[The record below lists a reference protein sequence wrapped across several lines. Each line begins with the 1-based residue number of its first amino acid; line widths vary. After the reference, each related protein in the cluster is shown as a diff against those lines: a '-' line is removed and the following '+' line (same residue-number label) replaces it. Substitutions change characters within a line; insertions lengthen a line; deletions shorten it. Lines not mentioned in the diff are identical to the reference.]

1 MDANGTHHVKRNK
14 LDSERFISSTDIHTY
29 IHTYKTM
36 PYMWHESGKGILLK
50 GGRRQKRMMG
60 CVRAKPVMYM
70 HQDVLQKLNKN
81 MDTNNLEEDL
91 KPYKINI

>member
-1 MDANGTHHVKRNK
+1 
-14 LDSERFISSTDIHTY
+14 
-29 IHTYKTM
+29 
-36 PYMWHESGKGILLK
+36 
-50 GGRRQKRMMG
+50 
-60 CVRAKPVMYM
+60 M